1 MARVNV
7 TAADVAE
14 RVGVSK
20 WTVIRAFDPNGRITD
35 ETRRKVLAAADEL
48 NYQPNLLAR
57 SLRTNQTQQVAI
69 LIDDFSNPFML
80 PALGCLAGKLQ
91 DAGLLSVVLN
101 INDHLSHLRAIA
113 SARQRRLDAIISFGV
128 SFDPKSVVTELDMT
142 QGSPIYVLAR
152 ESTSSS
158 LPSLYTEGRSAVT
171 AMSEHLHARGY
182 RRPVFFGGP
191 KSAATALGR
200 RRYYQEFWVA
210 KGLPKLREI
219 ASPLYELGAATKVFR
234 TYLEGEFRQHPAD
247 VVLCEN
253 DILAIAALDVARFER
268 GLRVPQD
275 LAVVGFD
282 NIPLSGTRAY
292 DVTTISQP
300 YAKMI
305 DAVIE
310 MILGNSATE
319 SRAFPGELVLRSS
332 A

>member
-7 TAADVAE
+7 TAADVAM

-20 WTVIRAFDPNGRITD
+20 WTVIRAFDPNGRITE
-35 ETRRKVLAAADEL
+35 ETRRKVLAAAEEL

-57 SLRTNQTQQVAI
+57 SLRTSQTHQVAI

-80 PALGCLAGKLQ
+80 PALGCLAAKLQ

-101 INDHLSHLRAIA
+101 INENLSHLRAIA

-128 SFDPKSVVTELDMT
+128 SFDPKSFVTELDLT
-142 QGSPIYVLAR
+142 QGSPVYVLAR
-152 ESTSSS
+152 ESTSAS

-171 AMSEHLHARGY
+171 AMSEHLYAKGY

-200 RRYYQEFWVA
+200 RRHYQEFWVA
-210 KGLPKLREI
+210 KGLATLPEI
-219 ASPLYELGAATKVFR
+219 AAPHYELGAASKAFR
-234 TYLEGEFRQHPAD
+234 SYLEGDFRKAPAD
-247 VVLCEN
+247 VILCEN
-253 DILAIAALDVARFER
+253 DILAIAALDVARFEH

-275 LAVVGFD
+275 IAVVGFD
-282 NIPLSGTRAY
+282 NIPLAGTRAY
-292 DVTTISQP
+292 DLTTISQP
-300 YAKMI
+300 YPDMI

-310 MILGNSATE
+310 MILGNIPTE
-319 SRAFPGELVLRSS
+319 SKAFPGELVLRSS